1 MFENCFFWSYNVNN
15 YSHNHFKDV
24 IFMNKIITIS
34 REFGSGGR
42 TIGKLVAEQLGVS
55 YYDKELVKQVALET
69 GFDERYIEQQGEYA
83 PSRSPF
89 GFAFAARGGGGGASG
104 MSIGDFLWI
113 AQAKVIQELSEK
125 APCVIVGRCA
135 DYILKERRDVLRCYI
150 HADMDFRA
158 ERIVR
163 LYGESE
169 EKPHK
174 RLEDKDKKRRVYCKH
189 YTGSDWGDAQN
200 YHVTLD
206 SGRIGIDKCVQII
219 TDLARFAPPSD
230 LQGKKA

>member
-1 MFENCFFWSYNVNN
+1 
-15 YSHNHFKDV
+15 
-24 IFMNKIITIS
+24 MNKIITIS

-42 TIGKLVAEQLGVS
+42 TIGKLVAKQLGVS

-89 GFAFAARGGGGGASG
+89 SFAFAARSGGGLGG

-113 AQAKVIQELSEK
+113 AQAKVIQDLAEK
-125 APCVIVGRCA
+125 SPCVIVGRCA
-135 DYILKERRDVLRCYI
+135 DYILTERKDVLRCYI
-150 HADMDFRA
+150 HADTNFRA

-169 EKPHK
+169 EKPLK
-174 RLEDKDKKRRVYCKH
+174 RLEDKDKKRRAYCKH

-200 YHVTLD
+200 YHLTLD
-206 SGRIGIDKCVQII
+206 SGRIGIEKCAQII
-219 TDLARFAPPSD
+219 TDLARFSPPTD
-230 LQGKKA
+230 LQGNEV